1 MTKKKETEPTESTE
15 KNSGKARGH
24 RKLWAFLVV
33 VLLVTVVLP
42 VGGALYLVDRPMRV
56 PEWVEVRIEK
66 ALAGQGTGARVQL
79 GEIYLT
85 VGAGLRPWIDLR
97 NTRIQQADGAA
108 LARISEMKV
117 NVAGRSLLRGVL
129 AAEHIAISGL
139 VIDLTR
145 GADGKFELAFRSADV
160 PVDRAMDFPHLIT
173 VLDDAFDTPE
183 LEPLRTVEL
192 DGVTLRYVDHRAER
206 SWTVDGGRFSVERD
220 GDDLHAASSLT
231 LLTGAATA
239 ATIEGSYWRTIGQMS
254 ADFGLTV
261 SDLLAQDI
269 ATQAPALS
277 FFSALDAPLSGSLR
291 GQLGDDGALENLSAS
306 LSVGKGSLRPN
317 QDAKPVPFNS
327 ARTYFNYEPAA
338 GMLLF
343 DEVSVDSDGISGRA
357 EGSARLI
364 TEDGSPWPHAMIGQV
379 RLSQINAAP
388 VGVMTK
394 ALDIKQADASFRLS
408 IPDFRLELGQLTVQ
422 VPEGTAN
429 VSGQVEAAKG
439 GWALSLLAETKAVKP
454 ADVLSYW
461 PDGKNEKTRDWLRDN
476 ITAGTLRDVQF
487 HLTADPGQKPRHQ
500 LEFGFD
506 GADVRF
512 VKTMSPIQGAAGRAV
527 LDNTRFALQVD
538 QGQVRPKQGGPI
550 DIAGSRYEIPKFGRP
565 PADARVDLT
574 GSGTVTAFLSLID
587 EEPLLVMSK
596 ANLPVTLADGRAN
609 VTGTLTIPFKPKLGP
624 DDVKYDI
631 AATVRQVRTETLV
644 KDHVLAAD
652 TLTVRAR
659 PQEVSITGKGRF
671 DALPF
676 DGTFRLPKGGTPAVT
691 ADVELS
697 ERALD
702 TLKID
707 LGSVRVSGKGTGK
720 LDLKLPPKKPIEF
733 RLTSALRGVG
743 VGLDTLGWAKPRS
756 AEGRLD
762 ISGKLNPLGV
772 GNIEFDAAGMSLKG
786 SLATNAAGQV
796 AEVNLARLRAGNWLD
811 SRVDLTLRGSRPPL
825 IALTGGALNLS
836 KMPATKPSSGE
847 GSPIRLSGM
856 NVRVASKIELQK
868 FNGDFETTGGLR
880 GTFAARVNGG
890 APVEGLVAPSRGRTA
905 VRVTSED
912 GGDVMRDAGILTQAN
927 GGEMVL
933 SLTPAKSDG
942 QYDGV
947 LSISNTRV
955 YDAPAVTALLN
966 AVSVVGLLDQMAN
979 GGIYFSSVDAKFRL
993 TPEQFILQ
1001 EASAI
1006 GPSMGLSLDGVIGL
1020 VSGRLDLQ
1028 GVLSPLYMLNGIGG
1042 FLTRQGEGLF
1052 GFNFTLTGPTSAPQ
1066 VGVNPLSV
1074 LTPGMFR
1081 EIFRRPPPK
1090 VSQ

>member
-1 MTKKKETEPTESTE
+1 MTKKKETEAAESTE

-24 RKLWAFLVV
+24 RKLWVFLTV

-42 VGGALYLVDRPMRV
+42 VGGALYLVDRPLRV
-56 PEWVEVRIEK
+56 PEWAEVRIEK

-108 LARISEMKV
+108 LARIADMKV
-117 NVAGRSLLRGVL
+117 NIAGRSLLRGVL
-129 AAEHIAISGL
+129 AAEHIAINGL

-145 GADGKFELAFRSADV
+145 GPDGTFELAFSSADV
-160 PVDRAMDFPHLIT
+160 PVDQKMDFPHLIT
-173 VLDDAFDTPE
+173 VLDDAFFTPE
-183 LEPLRTVEL
+183 LEPLRTVQL
-192 DGVTLRYVDHRAER
+192 DGVTLRYVDQRAER

-220 GDDLHAASSLT
+220 GNDIHAASALT
-231 LLTGAATA
+231 LLTGGATA
-239 ATIEGSYWRTIGQMS
+239 ATIEGSYWRTIGEMS

-379 RLSQINAAP
+379 RLSEINAAP

-408 IPDFRLELGQLTVQ
+408 IPDFHLELGQLTVQ

-429 VSGQVEAAKG
+429 VSGHVEAAKG
-439 GWALSLLAETKAVKP
+439 GWAMSLLAETKQVKP
-454 ADVLSYW
+454 ADVFAYW
-461 PDGKNEKTRDWLRDN
+461 PDGKDAKTRDWLKDN
-476 ITAGTLRDVQF
+476 ITGGMLHDVQV
-487 HLTADPGQKPRHQ
+487 HLTADPGQKVRHH

-506 GADVRF
+506 GADLRYVN
-512 VKTMSPIQGAAGRAV
+512 TMSPIRGAAGRAV

-538 QGQVRPKQGGPI
+538 QGQVRPKKGGPI

-565 PADARVDLT
+565 PEDARVDLK

-587 EEPLLVMSK
+587 EEPLQVMSK
-596 ANLPVTLADGRAN
+596 ANLPVTLADGRAS
-609 VTGTLTIPFKPKLGP
+609 VTGTIRIPFKPKLGP

-631 AATVRQVRTETLV
+631 KATVRQVRTDTLV

-652 TLTVRAR
+652 TLSVHAR
-659 PQEVSITGKGRF
+659 PEEVSISGKGRF

-676 DGTFRLPKGGTPAVT
+676 DGTFRLPRGGIPAVS

-707 LGSVRVSGKGTGK
+707 LGSVRVSGKGNGT
-720 LDLKLPPKKPIEF
+720 LDLKLPPNKPIDF
-733 RLTSALRGVG
+733 RLTSGLRGVG
-743 VGLDTLGWAKPRS
+743 VGLDALGWAKAKA
-756 AEGRLD
+756 AEGKLD
-762 ISGKLNPLGV
+762 VSGKLNPLAV
-772 GNIEFDAAGMSLKG
+772 NNIEFEAAGLSLKG
-786 SLATNAAGQV
+786 SLSMNAADQV

-811 SRVDLTLRGSRPPL
+811 SRVELALRGEHPPM
-825 IALTGGALNLS
+825 IALTGGLLDIS
-836 KMPATKPSSGE
+836 KMPETKPSNEE
-847 GSPIRLSGM
+847 GSPIRLSAM
-856 NVRVASKIELQK
+856 KVRVASSITLQK

-880 GTFAARVNGG
+880 GTFSARVNGG
-890 APVEGLVAPSRGRTA
+890 APVEGLVAPSRDRTA

-927 GGEMVL
+927 GGQMVL
-933 SLTPAKSDG
+933 TLTPAKAAG

-947 LSISNTRV
+947 LGITNTRL

-1001 EASAI
+1001 EASAV

-1020 VSGRLDLQ
+1020 VSGRMDLQ
-1028 GVLSPLYMLNGIGG
+1028 GVLSPIYMLNGIGG

-1052 GFNFTLTGPTSAPQ
+1052 GFNFTLTGSTSDPQ